1 MLEVGRG
8 GMIGVGKGGGRGE
21 ACLTLTSDSVQPVYH
36 TSLINTYQLKNY

>member
-1 MLEVGRG
+1 MCVGGGTRIGKGDGRG
-8 GMIGVGKGGGRGE
+8 D